1 MSALQTVD
9 LAVRA
14 IELKW
19 GPVRLPLLV
28 SEATRSSFDRG
39 WDKWAHAIREDDQME
54 QARLAP
60 LMVRALEIMDREA
73 EAAGCQTLSER
84 ESDRRTA

>member
-1 MSALQTVD
+1 MTPLRAVD
-9 LAVRA
+9 QVVRA
-14 IELKW
+14 SELKW

-28 SEATRSSFDRG
+28 SEQTRNSFDRG

-84 ESDRRTA
+84 DGDRRTA